1 MQIAAKKISNKYKK
15 MRGIKSPLLLF
26 LWMKQMQKQLIITMT
41 LARTCLLRKVLL
53 LLQIKY
59 LIGIKKKQAENNL
72 DEAKT
77 INYADDTNLANVRE
91 NKNAKILL

>member
-1 MQIAAKKISNKYKK
+1 
-15 MRGIKSPLLLF
+15 
-26 LWMKQMQKQLIITMT
+26 MT